1 MVVGV
6 PEGRRVPHRPRQWR
20 FDVLG
25 WPRSAVKRR
34 NGVFYLSVKNN
45 ENGRAATMAAQTTA
59 RPTKIQHQPNENFLN
74 PLGLLYKN
82 IECFDF

>member
-1 MVVGV
+1 MAI
-6 PEGRRVPHRPRQWR
+6 RRIEVAAQRRETAKWR
-20 FDVLG
+20 L
-25 WPRSAVKRR
+25 
-34 NGVFYLSVKNN
+34 LSVKNN

-82 IECFDF
+82 IERFEFFNRNFSTTPP